1 MNKRIG
7 KKRLKI
13 KMRSLQEKIIENVIQ
28 KTACRIIL
36 PRLGNSLKSGYVY
49 AYGSNVIR
57 AAKLHLKNEM
67 KRYKESPQSF
77 KHLRFAR
84 HLDEPK
90 ENKDG
95 KIKST

>member
-1 MNKRIG
+1 MNKRIR
-7 KKRLKI
+7 KKQLKV
-13 KMRSLQEKIIENVIQ
+13 KMKIRQEKIIEELIQ

-36 PRLGNSLKSGYVY
+36 PRLFNSLKSGYKY

-57 AAKLHLKNEM
+57 ATELHFKNEI

-84 HLDEPK
+84 HLNEPK
-90 ENKDG
+90 ENKDE
-95 KIKST
+95 